1 MKALRV
7 ALVLLAGAAQP
18 LAAQQA
24 KPDPDA
30 GWIQPV
36 ARYGKWL
43 GVTAAAVL
51 TALAMREHSS
61 SDEAWNSLLE
71 ICRADN
77 QDCALRSDGSYINPV
92 SESYY
97 QRSLYFDA
105 RARQRLMFGQIA
117 LAVSAALFIYDLSGG
132 PKGPPNIPL
141 DPNRIV
147 LGPSP
152 DGRTNIGLRLAF

>member
-1 MKALRV
+1 MKISV
-7 ALVLLAGAAQP
+7 ALVLLGVAAP
-18 LAAQQA
+18 HLAAQQV
-24 KPDPDA
+24 KPDRD
-30 GWIQPV
+30 GSWIQPV

-51 TALAMREHSS
+51 TALAMREHKS
-61 SDEAWNSLLE
+61 SDEAWNQLLE

-77 QDCALRSDGSYINPV
+77 TDCALQPDGSYINPV
-92 SESYY
+92 SESFY
-97 QRSLYFDA
+97 QRSLYYDA

-117 LAVSAALFIYDLSGG
+117 LAVSAAFFIYDLSGG

-141 DPNRIV
+141 DPNRII

-152 DGRTNIGLRLAF
+152 DGRTNVGLRLDF